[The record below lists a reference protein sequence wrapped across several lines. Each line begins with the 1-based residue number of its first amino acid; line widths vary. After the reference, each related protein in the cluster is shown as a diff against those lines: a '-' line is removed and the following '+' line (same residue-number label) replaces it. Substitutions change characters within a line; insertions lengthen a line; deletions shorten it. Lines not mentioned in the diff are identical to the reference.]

1 MGAHKLRPRQMK
13 ISWLRP
19 RQMEIRW
26 LSRRFV
32 ELTRTAVTA
41 VDRNNAW
48 NFSLKLGGHLNH
60 KIFGIPYL
68 VGQVRLNVYFMVLW
82 PRKLLFFFKKR
93 LLLFLIPKKHLL
105 INSQV
110 SQIQVIKEQTRGCLG
125 CVEADYILLG
135 WTGVVSGREPVGGS
149 HPTIS
154 HDGRV
159 SIHQPPWVFQDT
171 DEYKQNAWERLRKRK
186 GPAACHMFFF
196 QRKFSVGGKK
206 NGTDIFS
213 G

>member
-1 MGAHKLRPRQMK
+1 MF
-13 ISWLRP
+13 ISWSFGQESLC
-19 RQMEIRW
+19 
-26 LSRRFV
+26 SSSN
-32 ELTRTAVTA
+32 TTSAVFDA
-41 VDRNNAW
+41 
-48 NFSLKLGGHLNH
+48 
-60 KIFGIPYL
+60 
-68 VGQVRLNVYFMVLW
+68 
-82 PRKLLFFFKKR
+82 
-93 LLLFLIPKKHLL
+93 KKHLS

-110 SQIQVIKEQTRGCLG
+110 SQIQGIKEQTRGCLG

-135 WTGVVSGREPVGGS
+135 WTGVASGREPIGGT

-171 DEYKQNAWERLRKRK
+171 DEYKQNAWERLRKKK

-206 NGTDIFS
+206 RDRHFFRVVLMEAFLIYLHKANK
-213 G
+213 

>member
-1 MGAHKLRPRQMK
+1 M
-13 ISWLRP
+13 
-19 RQMEIRW
+19 
-26 LSRRFV
+26 
-32 ELTRTAVTA
+32 ELTRTAVTELTG
-41 VDRNNAW
+41 NAW
-48 NFSLKLGGHLNH
+48 KFSLKFKCLFHGPLA
-60 KIFGIPYL
+60 KKAF
-68 VGQVRLNVYFMVLW
+68 VL
-82 PRKLLFFFKKR
+82 LHTR
-93 LLLFLIPKKHLL
+93 LLPFLVQKKHLL

-135 WTGVVSGREPVGGS
+135 WTGVVSGREPIGGS

-159 SIHQPPWVFQDT
+159 SIHQPPWIFQDT

-186 GPAACHMFFF
+186 GPRHVIVFFSRGNF
-196 QRKFSVGGKK
+196 RWVEKTGP
-206 NGTDIFS
+206 DIFS